1 MEAQWESELHY
12 NEDPAWTADSDRMT
26 PHHQTQ
32 PPPSSLISQLAE
44 DEDSIGGGGGGG
56 GACTCERYER
66 HDSLRAVTISCPL
79 RTPPPPVAL

>member
-26 PHHQTQ
+26 PHRII
-32 PPPSSLISQLAE
+32 PLAE
-44 DEDSIGGGGGGG
+44 DEDSGGGGNGGGGGGG
-56 GACTCERYER
+56 GVCTCERYER

-79 RTPPPPVAL
+79 RTPPPPPVAL